1 MSTNNV
7 QSVIDILKKYF
18 SQEITGAKEVFL
30 EQESFKFRP
39 NYGPN
44 KFYLDWVQGSY
55 ESSLQ
60 NLIDHILREDGHYE
74 NFLNTRQLK
83 EVKEAIEEDPDGIY
97 GTGDNDDLSDAEF
110 EEDEIAQESLDAI
123 YYEVIQHVGSLLEKF
138 EFFNPTDFI
147 DMGYL
152 DNDDGRFDD
161 RLDDDENFEEGEE
174 WEVDTDDL
182 FDDED

>member
-1 MSTNNV
+1 MSNNNV
-7 QSVIDILKKYF
+7 QSVIKILKKYF

-60 NLIDHILREDGHYE
+60 NLIHHILWEDGHYE
-74 NFLNTRQLK
+74 NFLNSRQLK
-83 EVKEAIEEDPDGIY
+83 EAKEAIEEDPDGIY
-97 GTGDNDDLSDAEF
+97 GTGNNDDLSDAEF